1 MKSLKVGQDQLK
13 ATLSVDMSEMKAE
26 LSIIRDEITR
36 VRDTFGTQ
44 LQSLDERLN
53 VVELKL
59 RENPE
64 MGGVNNPDA
73 TIIASGVQQP
83 RDAITFDTAES
94 IISALGPEVV
104 RTTAI
109 VEAKRISSRTPSQP
123 GLLKIAFES
132 LDEKKT
138 VLRAKTNLKQSRE
151 FSKVFLRSSK
161 THTERI
167 MEQNT

>member
-1 MKSLKVGQDQLK
+1 
-13 ATLSVDMSEMKAE
+13 MSEMKAE
-26 LSIIRDEITR
+26 LSIIRGEITR
-36 VRDTFGTQ
+36 VRDTFGIQ

-64 MGGVNNPDA
+64 MGGVNNPDV

-83 RDAITFDTAES
+83 RDEITLDTAES

-109 VEAKRISSRTPSQP
+109 VESAAEHHLNQ
-123 GLLKIAFES
+123 AY
-132 LDEKKT
+132 
-138 VLRAKTNLKQSRE
+138 
-151 FSKVFLRSSK
+151 
-161 THTERI
+161 
-167 MEQNT
+167 